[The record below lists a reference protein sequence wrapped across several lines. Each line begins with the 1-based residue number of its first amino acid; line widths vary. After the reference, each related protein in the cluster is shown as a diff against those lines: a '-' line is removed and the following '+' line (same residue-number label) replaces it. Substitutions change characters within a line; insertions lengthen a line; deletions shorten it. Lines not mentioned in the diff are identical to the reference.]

1 MSSSAQPQ
9 RQEWS
14 IQEIA
19 RITGTTSR
27 TLRHY
32 HQQRLLEPSRI
43 GHQGYR
49 YYDAAAL
56 LRLQRIL
63 LLRELGLGLPAIR
76 EALSASNPQATEADR
91 QSHVRVLRTHLQL
104 LKEEQQRL
112 ARQIASVQH
121 TISTV
126 EKGGELVAED
136 MFDGFDHTI
145 YQREVSQRW
154 GADAWQ
160 HSNTWWEA
168 KTGAERQTW
177 MTEVK
182 ALNTAWV
189 ETWES
194 GAGAASPR
202 AQDLAARHV
211 QWLSSVP
218 GTPAAAGGE
227 QLKEYVLG
235 LADLYVSDARFAANY
250 GGTQGA
256 EFVREALANWVQ
268 NNC

>member
-1 MSSSAQPQ
+1 MSSSPQP
-9 RQEWS
+9 RRREWS

-76 EALSASNPQATEADR
+76 EALSASNPQAPEADR

-126 EKGGELVAED
+126 ERGGELVAED
-136 MFDGFDHTI
+136 MFDGFDHTV

-160 HSNTWWEA
+160 RSNTWWEA

-189 ETWES
+189 EAWES
-194 GAGAASPR
+194 GVGAASPR